1 MRFRILLKRVTTV
14 ALFALAQ
21 QLISACLY
29 VEFLPGN
36 YSHGSHHFQL
46 FERSGSE
53 STAISL
59 LVSKSRN
66 QMHKIIY
73 YPDDEE
79 FYEWPVF
86 VARQQQQKQQQQ
98 QYNFKQ
104 ITRDT

>member
-21 QLISACLY
+21 QLVPACLY

-46 FERSGSE
+46 FERSGLRSM
-53 STAISL
+53 AIGL

-79 FYEWPVF
+79 FYERLF

-104 ITRDT
+104 ITSDT